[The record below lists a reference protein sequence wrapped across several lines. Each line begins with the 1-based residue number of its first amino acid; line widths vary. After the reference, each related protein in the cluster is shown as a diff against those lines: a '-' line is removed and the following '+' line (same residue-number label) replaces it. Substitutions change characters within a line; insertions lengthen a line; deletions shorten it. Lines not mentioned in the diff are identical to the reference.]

1 MTSVGCLVILN
12 HEAHHSARAG
22 RQHPLCL
29 DEPRGNGWLEMLL
42 EMQVG
47 FIVYK

>member
-22 RQHPLCL
+22 QHPLCL